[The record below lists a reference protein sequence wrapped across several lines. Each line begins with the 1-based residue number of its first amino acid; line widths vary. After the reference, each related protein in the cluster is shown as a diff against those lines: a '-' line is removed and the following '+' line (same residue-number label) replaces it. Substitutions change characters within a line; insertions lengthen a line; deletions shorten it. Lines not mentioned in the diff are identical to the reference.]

1 MSQPI
6 RGKVARVLNER
17 EIAINVGT
25 AKGVAVGM
33 YFDVMHAEVED
44 IIDPDTDEVL
54 ESIERPK
61 VRVEIIHAQEKLSV
75 ATTFQTER
83 VNVGGYLG
91 PFARSLMP
99 PKWIEKHET
108 LRVQDKGWSPLHE
121 KDSYVK
127 IGDCVVQVIEEN
139 EREKQALTTETQDLG
154 VSFEGT

>member
-1 MSQPI
+1 MIQPI

-17 EIAINVGT
+17 EVAINVGT

-33 YFDVMHAEVED
+33 YFDVMHAEVAD

-54 ESIERPK
+54 GSIERPK
-61 VRVEIIHAQEKLSV
+61 VRIENVHAQEKLSV
-75 ATTFQTER
+75 ATTFQTEQI
-83 VNVGGYLG
+83 NIGGHLG

-99 PKWIEKHET
+99 PKWIEKYET

-127 IGDCVVQVIEEN
+127 VGDCVVQVIEEN
-139 EREKQALTTETQDLG
+139 ERERQVLTADTKDL
-154 VSFEGT
+154 SATFEGT

>member
-1 MSQPI
+1 MTQLI

-25 AKGVAVGM
+25 AKGVVVGM
-33 YFDVMHAEVED
+33 FFDVMHAEVED

-54 ESIERPK
+54 GSIERPK
-61 VRVEIIHAQEKLSV
+61 VRVEIVHAQEKLSV

-99 PKWIEKHET
+99 PKWIEKYET
-108 LRVQDKGWSPLHE
+108 LRAQDKGWSPLHE

-127 IGDCVVQVIEEN
+127 IGDCVVEVTEEN
-139 EREKQALTTETQDLG
+139 ERERLALTTDTQDLNA
-154 VSFEGT
+154 SLEGT